1 MPKDSLAKYY
11 QDNKERILA
20 NFYRDNKDKI

>member
-11 QDNKERILA
+11 QDNKEWILA